1 MNLSSRERGALGLSA
16 FFNSIYKI
24 DEFLWN
30 KGAQIHLSAGSS
42 SRAWACM
49 TEYPLLTIF
58 PDQRQASEFY
68 SDFQV
73 LNKYL
78 NSNKSVYYL
87 NELPLSLDGASNKSL
102 QIERGE
108 ALSRWH
114 ADGGTMV
121 STAGGLLSPFL
132 RVDGELSLKNGE
144 EYGRERLIAW
154 LERAG
159 YRRSDVVWTPGQY
172 VFRGLIL
179 DVYDP
184 VYNYPVRVEFYD
196 ETIESIRSFNTQN
209 QMSIAVLSDIDLHSV
224 NHAKRISL
232 LSCIPKGTHLVL
244 FEPKRIEMQADSYY
258 LLWSELEKENGSNVR
273 KNEYD
278 KLRSWEEIFIPLSS
292 YPRLRVSKEG
302 DFSEVSMALED
313 APTFRGDMGNLYD
326 FCCYSSNSGYEIT
339 IFSVNEYTL
348 NLNISDIKMNRIND
362 QLSGGFIDRITKKVF
377 ISDKELA
384 GVTKSAVF
392 ANWKTPLEWR
402 SRLSNGQIVVHEDY
416 GVAIFRGVE
425 EVVTSGEIMDAL
437 VLEFAQN
444 QRLLVPVLQIS
455 KIVPLPQ
462 HEGDEISLDILHG
475 TRWRKSVAKS
485 REQAEKEA
493 KEILLVFAKR
503 EMMEGYAF
511 PPEDELYKS
520 FCEAFPYVETSDQ
533 IGAINDVMRDM
544 SASNPMDRLIVGD
557 VGYGKTEVAM
567 RAAIRAVEAGKQ
579 VVVLV
584 PTTILAQ
591 QHSNSFKTRMTGFP
605 VRVEVLSRFVSKPK
619 QVKILE
625 AVKAGKVDILI
636 GTIRLL
642 QKDIS
647 FRNLGLLVIDEEH
660 RLGVLH
666 KEYLKQKYQNID
678 VLTLSATPIPRTLSI
693 SLSGLKDISQLST
706 PPHNRIPVVTISGA
720 WQGSLVR
727 KAIGNE
733 LLRGGQVY
741 FVANRISRIEKR
753 LHQLKNYF
761 PEAKIAAA
769 HGQMPS
775 SDLESIMLDFYDG
788 RYDILVCTT
797 IIESGLDIARANTLI
812 VDDSQ
817 ELGLSQMYQ
826 LRGRIGRREEAAYAY
841 FLYPEGTS
849 LRKET
854 AERLDAITKM
864 TDIGSG
870 YSLAMQDLEIRG
882 SGEILG
888 AAQHGRGE
896 KGGFQFFYSMLE
908 REIEKLRGNVHKDV
922 VVESDINGLIPNYY
936 IPQESVRVTLYRR
949 LLKISNYSEIE
960 ELKNE
965 ILDRFGALPE
975 LLKYL
980 LDITLIRNTGAQCG
994 IDEVTVRRGNVT
1006 IKGDSAKLKK
1016 LLENSRKWIMPYEAG
1031 EKCAVTAIG
1040 VNSPNLVRSLAE
1052 LLEKQFLIRNSESR
1066 TKSKALN

>member
-1 MNLSSRERGALGLSA
+1 MPHPA
-16 FFNSIYKI
+16 FFNNIQEI

-30 KGAQIHLSAGSS
+30 KGAQIHLAAGSS
-42 SRAWACM
+42 SRAWACISKF
-49 TEYPLLTIF
+49 PILTIF
-58 PDQRQASEFY
+58 PDQRQAREFY
-68 SDFQV
+68 SDCKA
-73 LNKYL
+73 LYNYL
-78 NSNKSVYYL
+78 RSDKSVYYL
-87 NELPLSLDGASNKSL
+87 NELPLSIDGASNRSL

-108 ALSRWH
+108 ALSRWR
-114 ADGGTMV
+114 ASGGTLV

-132 RVDGELSLKNGE
+132 NADGELSLKKGE

-184 VYNYPVRVEFYD
+184 VNNYPARIEFYD
-196 ETIESIRSFNTQN
+196 ETIESIRSFDTQN
-209 QMSIAVLSDIDLHSV
+209 QKSIALLSDIDLHSV
-224 NHAKRISL
+224 SLAKKISL
-232 LSCIPKGTHLVL
+232 LSCLPDATRLVL

-258 LLWSELEKENGSNVR
+258 LLWSELEKESGGN
-273 KNEYD
+273 KYD
-278 KLRSWEEIFIPLSS
+278 KLHSWEDIFIPLSS

-302 DFSEVSMALED
+302 DYSEAVMALED
-313 APTFRGDMGNLYD
+313 APAFRGDMSNLSD
-326 FCCYSSNSGYEIT
+326 FCCHSRNSGYEIS
-339 IFSVNEYTL
+339 IFSKNEHIL
-348 NLNISDIKMNRIND
+348 NLNISNIEINRVND
-362 QLSGGFIDRITKKVF
+362 QLSGGFIDRVAKRIF

-384 GVTKSAVF
+384 GVSKSADF
-392 ANWKTPLEWR
+392 ASWKTPDEWR
-402 SRLSNGQIVVHEDY
+402 SRLSSGQVVVHEDY

-462 HEGDEISLDILHG
+462 HEGDETSLDTLHG

-485 REQAEKEA
+485 REQAEREA
-493 KEILLVFAKR
+493 KEILFVFAQR
-503 EMMEGYAF
+503 AMLEGYSF

-520 FCEAFPYVETSDQ
+520 FSKAFPYVETSDQ
-533 IGAINDVMRDM
+533 LEAIKDVMRDM
-544 SASNPMDRLIVGD
+544 SASSPMDRLIVGD

-591 QHSNSFKTRMTGFP
+591 QHGNSFKTRMTGFP
-605 VRVEVLSRFVSKPK
+605 VNVEVLSRFVSKPK
-619 QVKILE
+619 QIKILE
-625 AVKAGKVDILI
+625 AVEAGKVDILI
-636 GTIRLL
+636 GTVRLL

-666 KEYLKQKYQNID
+666 KEHLKQKYQNID

-693 SLSGLKDISQLST
+693 SLRGLKDISQLST

-727 KAIGNE
+727 KAIANE
-733 LLRGGQVY
+733 LLRGGQIY

-753 LHQLKNYF
+753 LLQLKNYF

-775 SDLESIMLDFYDG
+775 SELESIMLDFYDG

-841 FLYPEGTS
+841 FLYPEGAS
-849 LRKET
+849 IRKET

-908 REIEKLRGNVHKDV
+908 REIEKLSGTIRKDV

-949 LLKISNYSEIE
+949 LLKISSCSEIE
-960 ELKNE
+960 ALKNE
-965 ILDRFGALPE
+965 ITDRFGAPPE

-1006 IKGDSAKLKK
+1006 IKGESSKLKD
-1016 LLENSRKWIMPYEAG
+1016 LLKDSRKWILPSDAL
-1031 EKCAVTAIG
+1031 EKCSVTATG
-1040 VNSPNLVRSLAE
+1040 GNSFSLVRSLAE
-1052 LLEKQFLIRNSESR
+1052 LLEKQFGIWNF
-1066 TKSKALN
+1066 KG